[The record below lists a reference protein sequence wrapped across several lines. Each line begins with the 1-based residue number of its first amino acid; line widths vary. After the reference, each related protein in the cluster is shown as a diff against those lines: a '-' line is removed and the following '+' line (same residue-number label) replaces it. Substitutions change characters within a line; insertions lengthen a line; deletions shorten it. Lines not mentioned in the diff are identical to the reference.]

1 MAVVNVQ
8 TPYEIDHFRDVKGSS
23 SIPLINNVVSDEDLR
38 KAVQKVKARYL
49 KMKMGFQKKKTNKQG
64 RLKMHFLKPPGIFR
78 FFTLSLEI
86 PDKTNL
92 HS

>member
-38 KAVQKVKARYL
+38 KAVQKVKAMALGTYL
-49 KMKMGFQKKKTNKQG
+49 DENGFPEKKNKQT
-64 RLKMHFLKPPGIFR
+64 REVEDT
-78 FFTLSLEI
+78 FF
-86 PDKTNL
+86 
-92 HS
+92 

>member
-38 KAVQKVKARYL
+38 KAVQKVKAMR
-49 KMKMGFQKKKTNKQG
+49 
-64 RLKMHFLKPPGIFR
+64 
-78 FFTLSLEI
+78 
-86 PDKTNL
+86 
-92 HS
+92 